1 MMEINDINDKD
12 MELEDNILC
21 DDDDD
26 DSEYDYT
33 GEDEDSLGDDD
44 VDVDDDFIED
54 QCRFD
59 WLGDEDED
67 SLSRTKIGDGNC
79 VDWEYCQKENILLS
93 RRMELEQP
101 QVYAPERGPPLLDF
115 LFVLTA
121 FFAAT
126 FAAFYTILSE
136 TGVPNE

>member
-1 MMEINDINDKD
+1 MEGKGINNKD
-12 MELEDNILC
+12 MEPEENNFSSG
-21 DDDDD
+21 DDD

-33 GEDEDSLGDDD
+33 GEDSLGDDGEAED
-44 VDVDDDFIED
+44 GIIEE

-59 WLGDEDED
+59 WLGDDDEN
-67 SLSRTKIGDGNC
+67 SLSRSDIDGSC
-79 VDWEYCQKENILLS
+79 IDWEYCQQNTLLS

-136 TGVPNE
+136 TGVPSNNKY